1 MSSQLML
8 KLLKTSNKAENTIKQ
23 SHMIH
28 VIELNLLY
36 CNLISNQL
44 LIA

>member
-8 KLLKTSNKAENTIKQ
+8 KLLKTSTKAENTIKQ

-28 VIELNLLY
+28 VIEFTVL
-36 CNLISNQL
+36 
-44 LIA
+44 